1 MNLSLLISLLLVCF
15 CLSFGKE
22 IKVSTIVKG
31 QVKKVHVREGQRV
44 YKGQTLVEIDPALYK
59 AQKERL
65 SAQLES
71 QKLNLEK
78 VEKDFKRYEELF
90 NRDLLSKSE
99 YEDWKNKYQKEKQ
112 KYAEI
117 KAQIE
122 ELNQLIEYCTIKAPA
137 NGVIKKLFIRE
148 GIFVNGTMLPQVLL
162 TIEER

>member
-1 MNLSLLISLLLVCF
+1 M
-15 CLSFGKE
+15 
-22 IKVSTIVKG
+22 KG
-31 QVKKVHVREGQRV
+31 QVKKVYVKEGQRV
-44 YKGQTLVEIDPALYK
+44 YKGQILVEIDPALYK
-59 AQKERL
+59 AQKEKL

-112 KYAEI
+112 KYIEI
-117 KAQIE
+117 KAQME
-122 ELNQLIEYCTIKAPA
+122 ELDQLIEYCTIRAPT

-162 TIEER
+162 TIKEE